1 MNLSGTLRSFFG
13 NRPENEMKMKKTND
27 GFKVTLNYSIPK
39 EYEVAEVTYI
49 ENYYE
54 GINQ

>member
-1 MNLSGTLRSFFG
+1 MNFSGLLKSYFG
-13 NRPENEMKMKKTND
+13 DRPENEMKMKKTND
-27 GFKVTLNYSIPK
+27 GFRVTFNYSIPK

-54 GINQ
+54 GSNQ